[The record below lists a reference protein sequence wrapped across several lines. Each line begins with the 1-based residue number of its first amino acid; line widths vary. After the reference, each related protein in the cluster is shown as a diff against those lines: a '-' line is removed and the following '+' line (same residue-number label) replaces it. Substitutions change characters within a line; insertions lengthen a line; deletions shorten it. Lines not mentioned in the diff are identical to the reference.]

1 MKELELLESFTI
13 EEFQKN
19 FDNLMSRV
27 ENGESF
33 IIKDGDNS
41 YSIVEDTWRT
51 AGTSQKVEK
60 KIGDQLRQALVLQAD
75 NRRKKIHY

>member
-33 IIKDGDNS
+33 IIKDGDKS
-41 YSIVEDTWRT
+41 AVIVPYNETIKLAVDT
-51 AGTSQKVEK
+51 
-60 KIGDQLRQALVLQAD
+60 L
-75 NRRKKIHY
+75 